1 MMSKAAA
8 FDAAATTLRQLGVPG
23 ILPRLHANGVSVK
36 RMVLGGSH
44 SVAVY
49 PPIDS
54 LQPMDGDAV
63 AAGVDWGPETSLYI
77 HVAFCETR
85 CTFCHYAVEH
95 FPRRL
100 GEEAPEDGPV
110 SSYLAAVR
118 REIAYWGAELAASG
132 TVVSSVYVG
141 GGTPL
146 VLGQRELGDLVH
158 TMRDH
163 FDVAPGAELCIEGS
177 PLTITAP
184 DGADKLRYLKE
195 LGATRLSFG
204 IQSFDDTV
212 LKYAARGYQ
221 SDCALRACAIA
232 GEIFSNW
239 NLDLIQGLYMGS
251 PDEVWHNLTQISEVK
266 PAHLTWYH
274 GRFADRPQGQWYQ
287 DESKRPHFEDEPET
301 LLGRMLIWQE
311 LATLG
316 YERTDGN
323 RFVRASRYVDPFK
336 KVRTSASSNLL
347 GIGAAS
353 YSHAGARL
361 PDPSRRGYIFR
372 NEANVRGYVE
382 AARVRMPPIATGRTV
397 DAEELLA
404 TSYATGLRTGRV
416 EDRELQLARS
426 EYPELSGHYD
436 GLVHDLVGLGV
447 LKEYVSEGGMPALGL
462 TELGRL
468 FEDETLALFFS
479 PAVKSTLARQPR
491 MLSVVG

>member
-1 MMSKAAA
+1 MLK
-8 FDAAATTLRQLGVPG
+8 QLGIPE
-23 ILPRLHANGVSVK
+23 ILPRLHSSGVGIK
-36 RMVLGGSH
+36 RTVLGGSH
-44 SVAVY
+44 SVAIY

-54 LQPMDGDAV
+54 LRPIEVGDV
-63 AAGVDWGPETSLYI
+63 VAGVDWAPDTSLYI

-95 FPRRL
+95 FPRRIANT
-100 GEEAPEDGPV
+100 APEDGPV
-110 SSYLAAVR
+110 SSYLAALK
-118 REIAYWGAELAASG
+118 RELKYWGAKLAASG

-146 VLGQRELGDLVH
+146 VLDQDDLGDLVR

-163 FDVAPGAELCIEGS
+163 FDVLPGSELCIEGS

-184 DGADKLRYLKE
+184 EGVDKLHYLKE

-221 SDCALRACAIA
+221 SDCALQACAIA
-232 GEIFSNW
+232 GEVFENW

-251 PDEVWHNLTQISEVK
+251 PDETWRNLVQISEIM

-274 GRFADRPQGQWYQ
+274 GRFADRPQGEWYK
-287 DESKRPHFEDEPET
+287 DASKRAHFEDEQET

-311 LATLG
+311 LARLG
-316 YERTDGN
+316 YQRTDGN
-323 RFVRASRYVDPFK
+323 RFVRASKYLDPFK
-336 KVRTSASSNLL
+336 KVRTSASSHLL

-353 YSHAGARL
+353 YSHASARW
-361 PDPSRRGYIFR
+361 PDANRRGYIFR
-372 NEANVRGYVE
+372 NEANVRRYVD
-382 AARVRMPPIATGRTV
+382 AVGVGLPPIATGRTV
-397 DAEELLA
+397 DADELLA

-416 EDRELQLARS
+416 ENEELQRARSANPDLAR
-426 EYPELSGHYD
+426 HYD
-436 GLVHDLVGLGV
+436 DLVDEMVGLGV
-447 LKEYVSEGGMPALGL
+447 LEKYVADGGLMGVGL

-479 PAVKSTLARQPR
+479 PAVKRALATQPQMLLARQPQV
-491 MLSVVG
+491 LSVLG

>member
-1 MMSKAAA
+1 MNTKATA
-8 FDAAATTLRQLGVPG
+8 FDDARSTLRRFGVPG
-23 ILPRLHANGVSVK
+23 ILPRLHSSGVSVK
-36 RMVLGGSH
+36 RTVLGGSH

-54 LQPMDGDAV
+54 LRPVDARDV
-63 AAGVDWGPETSLYI
+63 VAGVDWTPETSLYI

-95 FPRRL
+95 FPRRSDDA
-100 GEEAPEDGPV
+100 APDDGPV
-110 SSYLAAVR
+110 SSYLAALK
-118 REIAYWGAELAASG
+118 RELRYWGAQLVASG

-146 VLGQRELGDLVH
+146 VLSQSELGDLVV

-184 DGADKLRYLKE
+184 GGEDKLRYLKE

-221 SDCALRACAIA
+221 SDCAVRACSIA
-232 GEIFSNW
+232 GEVFQNW

-251 PDEVWHNLTQISEVK
+251 PDETWHNLVRISEVK
-266 PAHLTWYH
+266 PAHITWYH

-287 DESKRPHFEDEPET
+287 DASKRPHFEDEPET
-301 LLGRMLIWQE
+301 LLGRVLIWQQ
-311 LATLG
+311 LARLG
-316 YERTDGN
+316 YSQTDGN
-323 RFVRASRYVDPFK
+323 RFVRASQYVDPFK
-336 KVRTSASSNLL
+336 KVRTSASSHLL
-347 GIGAAS
+347 GVGAAS
-353 YSHAGARL
+353 YSHAGAR
-361 PDPSRRGYIFR
+361 PSDPSHRGYIFR
-372 NEANVRGYVE
+372 NETDVRRYVD
-382 AARVRMPPIATGRTV
+382 AVGDGAPPVTTGRTI

-404 TSYATGLRTGRV
+404 MSYATGLRTGRI
-416 EDRELQLARS
+416 EDRDLRLARS
-426 EYPELSGHYD
+426 EYPELSRHYD
-436 GLVHDLVGLGV
+436 DLVHELVGLGV
-447 LKEYVSEGGMPALGL
+447 LEEYVADGGLPALGL

-479 PAVKSTLARQPR
+479 PRVKKALASQPQ
-491 MLSVVG
+491 MLAILS